1 MVTMSYL
8 IEKPV
13 GKSVYLYEVTSV
25 WDPQKKQSRQ
35 QRTYLGKKDPDTGQA
50 VRVRTLRPRLAQDY
64 GNVYLLRTLA
74 ERIGLSSLLE
84 QVFSEDAATLF
95 ALACFEICEAR
106 PLYGFPSWVESTAIE
121 AVPLLNSKALTTF
134 TSKLGR
140 LDTERRDFCRQWAKR
155 VGPVAAVVFDIT
167 SLSSYSTLVE
177 LVEWGYNRDHEPLA
191 QINLG
196 VIYAEQANL
205 PLYYRLYPG
214 SIPDV
219 STLTNVL
226 HDLKLFDL
234 QTSLFVLDRGFYS
247 ATNLRTMGQSQI
259 RFLLPLPRSVK
270 AFTTLRAKQYRH
282 LTHPANAFLFNEQ
295 VLFHSQDATVIDQLA
310 LQAHLY
316 FDPQRRCDQTAH
328 FLKRLLEVETAA
340 QQQAFETRTD
350 VFQYLERHF
359 AGATQVFHVSGTT
372 PPFMITR
379 KPTPLAQ
386 RMANMGIA
394 ILLTNE
400 PELGRERILELYRRK
415 DYLEKT
421 FDTLKN
427 ELDGKR
433 LRSSTKDT
441 LEGRLFLK
449 FLSLILYATLA
460 NIMRDQDLFKRYS
473 ISEIM
478 DELKKLRLVKMNNGH
493 CYLTEVSKR
502 QKDIFKKFN
511 VAIPSIQT

>member
-1 MVTMSYL
+1 MVTMSYI

-25 WDPQKKQSRQ
+25 WDPQKKQPRQ
-35 QRTYLGKKDPDTGQA
+35 QRTYLGKKDPDTGQP
-50 VRVRTLRPRLAQDY
+50 VRVRSLRPRLAKDY

-74 ERIGLSSLLE
+74 QRIGLSALLE
-84 QVFSEDAATLF
+84 QVFPEDAPTLF
-95 ALACFEICEAR
+95 ALACFEICEAS
-106 PLYGFPSWVESTAIE
+106 PLYGFSSWVESTAIE
-121 AVPLLNSKALTTF
+121 TVPPLSSKALTTL

-140 LDTERRDFCRQWAKR
+140 LDTERLDFCQQWAKR

-167 SLSSYSTLVE
+167 SLSSYSNRLDF
-177 LVEWGYNRDHEPLA
+177 VEWGYNRDHESLP

-205 PLYYRLYPG
+205 PLYYQLYPG

-219 STLTNVL
+219 STLNNLL
-226 HDLKLFDL
+226 HYLKLFDL

-247 ATNLRTMGQSQI
+247 ATNLRYMAQSQL
-259 RFLLPLPRSVK
+259 RFLLPLPRSVN
-270 AFTTLRAKQYRH
+270 AFTTLRAKHYRH

-295 VLFHSQDATVIDQLA
+295 VLFHRQEATVINQLA

-328 FLKRLLEVETAA
+328 FLKRLLELETAA

-350 VFQYLERHF
+350 VLQYLDRHF
-359 AGATQVFHVSGTT
+359 PGAAQVFRVSGTT
-372 PPFMITR
+372 SPFTITR
-379 KPTPLAQ
+379 KPASLAQ
-386 RMANMGIA
+386 RMANMGVT

-400 PELGRERILELYRRK
+400 PGLGRERILELYRRK

-433 LRSSTKDT
+433 LRGSTKDT
-441 LEGRLFLK
+441 IEGRLFLK
-449 FLSLILYATLA
+449 FLSLILYAALA
-460 NIMRDQDLFKRYS
+460 NTMRDQDLFKRYS
-473 ISEIM
+473 IREM
-478 DELKKLRLVKMNNGH
+478 MNELKKLRRVEMNNGR

-502 QKDIFKKFN
+502 QKDIFKKFD
-511 VAIPSIQT
+511 VAVPNIQT